1 MKTTKKFFSIATTL
15 FAGLFTVA
23 LPLATTTTL
32 TACGKDNTAG
42 TDEQQNSITAAL
54 DSALTEWLANDTLKA
69 PEPYDPQIP
78 REGYFIIDD
87 PSSTIRN
94 SGINVKNGTL
104 YSVVRDNFESLT
116 CETETNWFV
125 YSVNAG
131 DSLIRKY
138 LVLPD
143 SLNADDFES
152 DCIAEG
158 GAFGR
163 DTTSK
168 TAGQHTHSCDLESS
182 KHLNESRQYVDPT
195 WKKYVEL
202 IVGICQE

>member
-1 MKTTKKFFSIATTL
+1 MKFLKTFLAFTATLQAALLLIACSDSKIT
-15 FAGLFTVA
+15 
-23 LPLATTTTL
+23 
-32 TACGKDNTAG
+32 G
-42 TDEQQNSITAAL
+42 TDEQANSITANL
-54 DSALTEWLANDTLKA
+54 DSALAIWLSSDTLIA
-69 PEPYDPQIP
+69 PKPQDTSVHWSH
-78 REGYFIIDD
+78 YIIADS
-87 PSSTIRN
+87 SSTIRN
-94 SGINVKNGTL
+94 PGIEVKNGTL
-104 YSVVRDNFESLT
+104 YNTVYNHFESLT

-168 TAGQHTHSCDLESS
+168 TAGQKVHSCDLESAE
-182 KHLNESRQYVDPT
+182 HLNENKQYVDQN
-195 WKKYVEL
+195 WKKYAEL
-202 IVGICQE
+202 IVGICRE